1 MKKLLALLLALVMV
15 VSMAACGAKEEA
27 AAPAEKEEAAAPAET
42 QAVETQPAAEDGA
55 KTLYVIQGPQEYFEV
70 PWFNCGAHTWVKAI
84 YETLIGMDNKG
95 EATTS
100 NGMAASYEMAA
111 DGLSLTVTLRDGLK
125 WHDGEPV
132 TAEDVMWSVEAL
144 VKAAEGGASIQNL
157 VKGGCNNVDTMT
169 ADGNTITFTFKDVLA
184 TQLQCF
190 TQLHI
195 LPKHCLENV
204 DFTQFQQDA
213 FFQSPIGSGPW
224 KVESAVMN
232 EYANFVPFE
241 EYWGGVAD
249 YNIYATPSHMD
260 ADPNFVTKVLSG
272 NLDYGYTKN
281 YADVQALEGVDGVTV
296 TPVSV
301 LYTRWLSFN
310 QFAQDNEEVSP
321 LSDLRVRQAIAY
333 AIDRELICAQVFGGA
348 CDPGDGTLTPTGTAW
363 KVDGLEAYKYNPEKA
378 KELLAEAGWDSSRVL
393 KVSYYY
399 TDQQT
404 VDLIAIIQQML
415 AAVGIQIEGTLITD
429 TSVLNGMPAD
439 KTDVKS
445 KSDSDYDMGYAALA
459 ATSFHNYYDR
469 FRTNGV
475 FNGSPVNPELD
486 AMIDALMLD
495 PDPAKQ
501 KAAYAELEKWGA
513 ENLYIL
519 PLYYQPIWVVTSDK
533 VVDNLDLANLGNPQ
547 FHWDMQMQNWTLK

>member
-1 MKKLLALLLALVMV
+1 MKKLLALLLALTMV
-15 VSMAACGAKEEA
+15 IGMAACGAKQE
-27 AAPAEKEEAAAPAET
+27 AAPAATEAAPAATE
-42 QAVETQPAAEDGA
+42 AAPAATEAPAADA
-55 KTLYVIQGPQEYFEV
+55 TPTMHVIQGPQEYFEV

-95 EATTS
+95 EATTT
-100 NGMAASYEMAA
+100 NGMAASYEMAP

-125 WHDGEPV
+125 WHDGVDV
-132 TAEDVMWSVEAL
+132 TADDVIFSVEAL
-144 VKAAEGGASIQNL
+144 IKAADAGASIQNL
-157 VKGGCNNVDTMT
+157 VKGGCNNVDTMS
-169 ADGNTITFTFKDVLA
+169 AEGNTITFTFKEVLA

-190 TQLHI
+190 TQMHI
-195 LPKHCLENV
+195 LPKHCLEGV
-204 DFTQFQQDA
+204 DYTQFQQDA
-213 FFQSPIGSGPW
+213 FFQSPIGSGPF

-241 EYWGGVAD
+241 EYWGGVPTF
-249 YNIYATPSHMD
+249 NIYATPSHMD
-260 ADPNFVTKVLSG
+260 ADPNLVTKVLSG
-272 NLDYGYTKN
+272 NLDYGYTKS
-281 YADVQALEGVDGVTV
+281 YADVQALEGQPGVTI

-333 AIDRELICAQVFGGA
+333 AIDRDLICAQVFGGA

-363 KVDGLEAYKYNPEKA
+363 KVEGLEAYKYNPEKA
-378 KELLAEAGWDSSRVL
+378 KQLLAEAGWDSSRVL

-439 KTDVKS
+439 KTDVTS

-469 FRTNGV
+469 FRTGGV
-475 FNGSPVNPELD
+475 FNGSPVNAELD

-519 PLYYQPIWVVTSDK
+519 PLYYQPIWVITTDK
-533 VVDNLDLANLGNPQ
+533 VAHNLDLSNLGNPQ
-547 FHWDMQMQNWTLK
+547 FDWDMNMQNWTLK